1 MQASPN
7 PRDIYPSEIV
17 EWSAML
23 AEPEG
28 HSEHQQRAIAILT
41 DDGVMHAARH
51 VLTHMQEDNDRWQ
64 EEDRTSRPDLKDED
78 AIAHWKEANR
88 LRRLD
93 GFWRFIEEAAAL
105 PERQPQGSH
114 LREPGE
120 APAFSTRRELLED
133 ISAAAS
139 TSLKLARLLRRIA
152 PTMTDHMDIAD
163 ARRLIDS
170 LNALH
175 SACTAKAYTHS
186 TKTNG
191 APDFPLPGSTAGANA
206 WRNWLLNE
214 LDLLAALC
222 LRNKYPA
229 FVLEV
234 HRAIAQLDAP
244 IDARTARSNVGKA
257 SYSVE
262 L

>member
-7 PRDIYPSEIV
+7 PRDIYPAEII

-23 AEPEG
+23 AEPGG
-28 HSEHQQRAIAILT
+28 HSEHQQRAIDILT

-51 VLTHMQEDNDRWQ
+51 VLDNMQEDNDRWQ
-64 EEDRTSRPDLKDED
+64 GEDRTS
-78 AIAHWKEANR
+78 
-88 LRRLD
+88 RLD

-175 SACTAKAYTHS
+175 SACS
-186 TKTNG
+186 TKAALHSAAAQTYG
-191 APDFPLPGSTAGANA
+191 EPDFPLPGSTAGANA

-234 HRAIAQLDAP
+234 HRAIATLDAP
-244 IDARTARSNVGKA
+244 IDARTARSNVGKP